1 MHRLQLKWKVTDV
14 IIFCNNYVNK
24 KGKDPMSAIPKDPMI
39 LLSYI
44 NTQLRDNYSSLE
56 ELCQAMDLDEDQI
69 KKTLSD
75 IGLSMSLNK
84 IVFAKKSRF
93 YLSKHDQVKPVF
105 AF

>member
-1 MHRLQLKWKVTDV
+1 MNKARKQADFQDLNAQIT
-14 IIFCNNYVNK
+14 FEMESNK

-44 NTQLRDNYSSLE
+44 NTQLRDNYSSLK

-75 IGLSMSLNK
+75 IGFEYEPEQNC
-84 IVFAKKSRF
+84 FR
-93 YLSKHDQVKPVF
+93 
-105 AF
+105 

>member
-24 KGKDPMSAIPKDPMI
+24 KGKDPMSAIPKAPMI

-44 NTQLRDNYSSLE
+44 NTQLRDNYSSLK

-75 IGLSMSLNK
+75 IGFEYEPEQNC
-84 IVFAKKSRF
+84 FR
-93 YLSKHDQVKPVF
+93 
-105 AF
+105 

>member
-1 MHRLQLKWKVTDV
+1 MNKARKQADFQDLNAQITV
-14 IIFCNNYVNK
+14 NYVNK

-75 IGLSMSLNK
+75 IGFEYEPEQNC
-84 IVFAKKSRF
+84 FR
-93 YLSKHDQVKPVF
+93 
-105 AF
+105 

>member
-24 KGKDPMSAIPKDPMI
+24 KGKDPMSAIPKDPMSATPKDPMI

-75 IGLSMSLNK
+75 IGFEYEPEQNC
-84 IVFAKKSRF
+84 FR
-93 YLSKHDQVKPVF
+93 
-105 AF
+105 

>member
-24 KGKDPMSAIPKDPMI
+24 KGKDPMSAIPKDPMSAIPKDPMI

-75 IGLSMSLNK
+75 IGFEYEPEQNC
-84 IVFAKKSRF
+84 FR
-93 YLSKHDQVKPVF
+93 
-105 AF
+105 

>member
-24 KGKDPMSAIPKDPMI
+24 KGKDPMSAIPKDLMI

-44 NTQLRDNYSSLE
+44 NTQLRDNYSSLK

-75 IGLSMSLNK
+75 IGFEYEPEQNC
-84 IVFAKKSRF
+84 FR
-93 YLSKHDQVKPVF
+93 
-105 AF
+105 

>member
-1 MHRLQLKWKVTDV
+1 MNQRLSYVMIVYKMEMTKEKGEDMSQL
-14 IIFCNNYVNK
+14 
-24 KGKDPMSAIPKDPMI
+24 PKDPVM

-75 IGLSMSLNK
+75 IGFEYEPEQNC
-84 IVFAKKSRF
+84 FR
-93 YLSKHDQVKPVF
+93 
-105 AF
+105 

>member
-24 KGKDPMSAIPKDPMI
+24 KGKDPMSAIHKDPMSAIPKDPMI

-75 IGLSMSLNK
+75 IGFEYEPEQNC
-84 IVFAKKSRF
+84 FR
-93 YLSKHDQVKPVF
+93 
-105 AF
+105 

>member
-24 KGKDPMSAIPKDPMI
+24 KGKDPMSAIPKDPMSAIPKDPMI

-56 ELCQAMDLDEDQI
+56 ELCQAMDLGEDQI

-75 IGLSMSLNK
+75 IGFEYEPEQNC
-84 IVFAKKSRF
+84 FR
-93 YLSKHDQVKPVF
+93 
-105 AF
+105 

>member
-24 KGKDPMSAIPKDPMI
+24 KGKDPMGAIPKDPMI

-75 IGLSMSLNK
+75 IGFEYEPEQNC
-84 IVFAKKSRF
+84 FR
-93 YLSKHDQVKPVF
+93 
-105 AF
+105 

>member
-24 KGKDPMSAIPKDPMI
+24 KGKDPMSAIPKDPRSAIPKDPMI

-75 IGLSMSLNK
+75 IGFEYEPEQNC
-84 IVFAKKSRF
+84 FR
-93 YLSKHDQVKPVF
+93 
-105 AF
+105 

>member
-24 KGKDPMSAIPKDPMI
+24 KGKDPMSAIHKDPMI

-75 IGLSMSLNK
+75 IGFEYEPEQNC
-84 IVFAKKSRF
+84 FR
-93 YLSKHDQVKPVF
+93 
-105 AF
+105 

>member
-24 KGKDPMSAIPKDPMI
+24 NGKDPMSAIPKDPMI

-75 IGLSMSLNK
+75 IGFEYEPEQNC
-84 IVFAKKSRF
+84 FR
-93 YLSKHDQVKPVF
+93 
-105 AF
+105 